1 MNVLEKAEKAIE
13 FLKNNEG
20 SKKSHELQAAAGT
33 LGRCLGALGSRP
45 SYARHY
51 ANLLHV
57 AIPTILSLASNDS
70 AEVRLVGDEALNRAV
85 VGGFAF
91 HAYKTNIIL
100 QNQIDVTRN
109 ARWIRAAL
117 SRVCLGECWVRP
129 GVGKIRA
136 QAQTLFPKLSQIVRQ
151 TREIQ
156 LIVEALEANLPR
168 ILDALAEYTTDEEMT
183 ELSKALLS
191 HIESTE
197 PAVRRGV
204 ANTVARLCSHRPP
217 LLSNVLDKVFD
228 NLWPQ
233 SSDNNVVLGWF
244 GMVRAIFQIND
255 IQKLADE
262 NLFVTQD
269 YLEIYQL
276 ILHYIEQSTVEHNIQ
291 NSIMECLSVLL
302 SHATGEF
309 KKALLEK
316 QGRCAN
322 LDLRVNK
329 KGHSRNI
336 SSVSAITS
344 IISSISYDT
353 KDSEP
358 ADSNELTISGALHLG
373 GLQWDTPRRSLED
386 LSIQTPDSP
395 TSEMAVE
402 LDTTQL
408 SKDLSEK
415 LHEVEASRADSD
427 GEVVEPAGQ
436 GFKVNIGS
444 SHDEDSALKY
454 CARLLVS
461 KFILT
466 GYKGGLIP
474 DRSVRVSVKASA
486 LNCLSEILRLYPQ
499 AMTAYLDKEVDIK
512 SHNVSGASEG
522 TDSNQDNIN
531 DFILERNVCFQD
543 SMSESLS
550 QDLFNKSM
558 DYPLPNTAHQIFKKD
573 SRSLEKSIDSIE
585 QKSSLKDVP
594 SHILDSKV
602 YLKNDLMA
610 SGISAD
616 SANTNA
622 NMTNSNITSNSNM
635 TGSNDPTYYP
645 MTSSADVLSS
655 SIDLDMKFDHFGES
669 NTNLDNLDAMKELEK
684 PKRSLKRTEEVQ
696 SKDAPE
702 ASLDIN
708 DEEKVDE
715 CVKEYEYQ
723 HMSDVFVLLCD
734 HSDPQI
740 RGLVRVCIGN
750 YLYAALELS
759 HGDYYR
765 WRNYSVLPKDVSE
778 NINTDKLVEIVL
790 KGLSDEIHSC
800 VNHTLTA
807 VTKICAALSNSTY
820 HKLLP
825 DILNSL
831 VAVEKNS
838 YWLCKVNL
846 CKLYEK
852 LPYRRLFILCPGYR
866 ARSRMIM
873 DTLYRMLSEQDHK
886 IRSAAAH
893 AIATIT
899 PKIYPSQRDTPVKAV
914 IKSAVEQSRI
924 FTFEQT
930 TLALNLVKEMYFT
943 HDLPQQLKGEKR
955 IDNVD
960 SLKVVVNDLMA
971 RLLESSC
978 KFYSQGLLEALLT
991 LMKAWPPWDNP
1002 TAYSD
1007 QRILDY
1013 CLDSIECR
1021 SGTVAERTML
1031 VEICTLVYPVEIHNI
1046 MRHKTTNRDIF
1057 ERDASTASKWQ
1068 HLEDSRMSALCEKYQ
1083 LIVMKFLNVV
1093 VHLVEEVSPTSM
1105 MNKGTFPGSP
1115 VRRNVTDSL
1124 PRKPIEGDDK
1134 GSLKRKPAVSISNVK
1149 SNFAGNFYSEPF
1161 YLQFYELLRAT
1172 HSNHK
1177 INLDPKSSIFH
1188 DFLSTVLDALAIQ
1201 LELSTE
1207 REFGYVTEELLYYLK
1222 TIMPLKADKS
1232 VYCVTQLLKCLF
1244 GTNMVNQYNDFASIA
1259 PVIEEKKETY
1269 SFYEDV
1275 LLINK
1280 LSSLDEA
1287 EVESRRSS
1295 VNSISSRKVSI
1306 ESKNPKLVAE
1316 RSLLVNLESF
1326 NKNKMDRKWTT
1337 NKKELERYIRLFE
1350 PVVIQALKSYTMQN
1364 DTSLQRRVL
1373 WLLSQ
1378 LLALRVNY
1386 CMLDSDQVF
1395 IAVLLKQLDL
1405 AEQREIPDCVE
1416 LVGDIMLFLVHLSS
1430 SKHHS
1435 KQIIELPKLI
1445 QLCDGLL
1452 ASGATTECIAALERV
1467 SYLAFSKNG
1476 AMVPQ
1481 QLGIAREV
1489 LQAMLCKTMQDRR
1502 SLELVS
1508 LVLALS
1514 QDTYSQMSQLT
1525 ADTLLSRLST
1535 RTIEVDTTSDVLALE
1550 RIIDYIQR
1558 DVLLEQSRVEMVLKI
1573 LFLAP
1578 PPQTTTPFKLKVRYL
1593 AIIMVLLRKFLVLI
1607 PESEILLSINYLK
1620 ATYISPQS
1628 IFFNMKTEIDPLNV
1642 QNVNENCANLSP
1654 DVILVRFLFRT
1665 LTYAILEMENCHE
1678 MDRANLELEE
1688 ESDKNQSHKLL
1699 YAVTV
1704 NLICQIKHM
1713 LHLTNGCLFPLTS
1726 KTAQTILHNEQSNL
1740 NTGLYSWEEN
1750 IPLQLLL
1757 LVCVRLCP
1765 ILTGHLSHLLIR

>member
-1 MNVLEKAEKAIE
+1 
-13 FLKNNEG
+13 
-20 SKKSHELQAAAGT
+20 
-33 LGRCLGALGSRP
+33 
-45 SYARHY
+45 
-51 ANLLHV
+51 
-57 AIPTILSLASNDS
+57 
-70 AEVRLVGDEALNRAV
+70 
-85 VGGFAF
+85 
-91 HAYKTNIIL
+91 
-100 QNQIDVTRN
+100 
-109 ARWIRAAL
+109 
-117 SRVCLGECWVRP
+117 
-129 GVGKIRA
+129 
-136 QAQTLFPKLSQIVRQ
+136 
-151 TREIQ
+151 
-156 LIVEALEANLPR
+156 
-168 ILDALAEYTTDEEMT
+168 
-183 ELSKALLS
+183 
-191 HIESTE
+191 
-197 PAVRRGV
+197 
-204 ANTVARLCSHRPP
+204 
-217 LLSNVLDKVFD
+217 
-228 NLWPQ
+228 
-233 SSDNNVVLGWF
+233 
-244 GMVRAIFQIND
+244 
-255 IQKLADE
+255 
-262 NLFVTQD
+262 
-269 YLEIYQL
+269 
-276 ILHYIEQSTVEHNIQ
+276 
-291 NSIMECLSVLL
+291 
-302 SHATGEF
+302 
-309 KKALLEK
+309 
-316 QGRCAN
+316 
-322 LDLRVNK
+322 
-329 KGHSRNI
+329 
-336 SSVSAITS
+336 
-344 IISSISYDT
+344 
-353 KDSEP
+353 
-358 ADSNELTISGALHLG
+358 
-373 GLQWDTPRRSLED
+373 
-386 LSIQTPDSP
+386 
-395 TSEMAVE
+395 
-402 LDTTQL
+402 
-408 SKDLSEK
+408 
-415 LHEVEASRADSD
+415 
-427 GEVVEPAGQ
+427 
-436 GFKVNIGS
+436 
-444 SHDEDSALKY
+444 
-454 CARLLVS
+454 
-461 KFILT
+461 
-466 GYKGGLIP
+466 
-474 DRSVRVSVKASA
+474 
-486 LNCLSEILRLYPQ
+486 
-499 AMTAYLDKEVDIK
+499 
-512 SHNVSGASEG
+512 
-522 TDSNQDNIN
+522 
-531 DFILERNVCFQD
+531 
-543 SMSESLS
+543 
-550 QDLFNKSM
+550 
-558 DYPLPNTAHQIFKKD
+558 
-573 SRSLEKSIDSIE
+573 
-585 QKSSLKDVP
+585 
-594 SHILDSKV
+594 
-602 YLKNDLMA
+602 
-610 SGISAD
+610 
-616 SANTNA
+616 
-622 NMTNSNITSNSNM
+622 
-635 TGSNDPTYYP
+635 
-645 MTSSADVLSS
+645 
-655 SIDLDMKFDHFGES
+655 
-669 NTNLDNLDAMKELEK
+669 
-684 PKRSLKRTEEVQ
+684 
-696 SKDAPE
+696 
-702 ASLDIN
+702 
-708 DEEKVDE
+708 
-715 CVKEYEYQ
+715 
-723 HMSDVFVLLCD
+723 
-734 HSDPQI
+734 
-740 RGLVRVCIGN
+740 
-750 YLYAALELS
+750 
-759 HGDYYR
+759 
-765 WRNYSVLPKDVSE
+765 
-778 NINTDKLVEIVL
+778 
-790 KGLSDEIHSC
+790 
-800 VNHTLTA
+800 
-807 VTKICAALSNSTY
+807 
-820 HKLLP
+820 
-825 DILNSL
+825 
-831 VAVEKNS
+831 
-838 YWLCKVNL
+838 
-846 CKLYEK
+846 
-852 LPYRRLFILCPGYR
+852 
-866 ARSRMIM
+866 
-873 DTLYRMLSEQDHK
+873 
-886 IRSAAAH
+886 
-893 AIATIT
+893 
-899 PKIYPSQRDTPVKAV
+899 
-914 IKSAVEQSRI
+914 
-924 FTFEQT
+924 
-930 TLALNLVKEMYFT
+930 
-943 HDLPQQLKGEKR
+943 
-955 IDNVD
+955 
-960 SLKVVVNDLMA
+960 
-971 RLLESSC
+971 
-978 KFYSQGLLEALLT
+978 
-991 LMKAWPPWDNP
+991 MKAWPPWDNP
-1002 TAYSD
+1002 AAYSD

-1068 HLEDSRMSALCEKYQ
+1068 HLEDSRMSSLCEKYQ

-1124 PRKPIEGDDK
+1124 PRKPTEGDDK

-1259 PVIEEKKETY
+1259 PAIEEKKETY

-1280 LSSLDEA
+1280 LPSLDEA

-1316 RSLLVNLESF
+1316 RNLLMNLESF

-1364 DTSLQRRVL
+1364 DLSLQRRVL

-1489 LQAMLCKTMQDRR
+1489 LQAMLCKTLQDRR

-1525 ADTLLSRLST
+1525 ADTLLSRLSS

-1550 RIIDYIQR
+1550 RIIDYIHR

-1593 AIIMVLLRKFLVLI
+1593 ATIMVLLRKVLVLI

-1678 MDRANLELEE
+1678 MDRANLDLEE
-1688 ESDKNQSHKLL
+1688 DSDKNQSHKLL

-1765 ILTGHLSHLLIR
+1765 MLTGHLSHLLIR